1 MFKTLI
7 FLNES
12 LDVLVRMLFNDT
24 DIRILIRTSGITINL
39 FQLVRYLLE
48 YGYSDS
54 EMGTWKN
61 DLRSFLL
68 KENNV
73 QIGKIG

>member
-12 LDVLVRMLFNDT
+12 LVYLVRMLFNDT
-24 DIRILIRTSGITINL
+24 NIRILIRTAGLDINL
-39 FQLVRYLLE
+39 FQLVRYLFE
-48 YGYSDS
+48 YGNSDS

-61 DLRSFLL
+61 GLRSFLL

-73 QIGKIG
+73 HIGKIG